1 MDSLIQDPT
10 FWVAVA
16 FVVFV
21 GLVFK
26 PIKGALIG
34 GLDAKIAEIRQEVEE
49 AEKLREE
56 AQSLLA
62 NYQRQQRQAIQDAEA
77 IVARAKEEAE
87 RHRAEA
93 DEAMKDMVRR
103 QEEQAREKIAQAEAA
118 AIQEVRSMSVELAM
132 AAAEKLLADRL
143 AADEGSRLIDNSIE
157 DIPRKLQ

>member
-21 GLVFK
+21 VLVFK

-62 NYQRQQRQAIQDAEA
+62 NYQRQQRQAIQDSEA

-143 AADEGSRLIDNSIE
+143 AGDEGSRLIDNSIE

>member
-21 GLVFK
+21 VLVFK

-56 AQSLLA
+56 AQSMLA

-143 AADEGSRLIDNSIE
+143 AGDEGSRLIDNSIE

>member
-21 GLVFK
+21 VLVFK

-34 GLDAKIAEIRQEVEE
+34 GLDSKIAEIRQEVEE

-143 AADEGSRLIDNSIE
+143 AGDEGSRLIDNSIE

>member
-1 MDSLIQDPT
+1 MDAFIHDPT

-21 GLVFK
+21 VLIFK

-34 GLDAKIAEIRQEVEE
+34 GLDAKIVEIRQEVEE

-77 IVARAKEEAE
+77 IVTRAKEEAE
-87 RHRAEA
+87 RYRFEA

-103 QEEQAREKIAQAEAA
+103 QEEQSREKIIQAEAIA
-118 AIQEVRSMSVELAM
+118 VQEIREMSVELAM
-132 AAAEKLLADRL
+132 AAAEKLLTD
-143 AADEGSRLIDNSIE
+143 RLIDEEGSNLINQAIE

>member
-143 AADEGSRLIDNSIE
+143 AGDEGSRLIDNSIE

>member
-1 MDSLIQDPT
+1 MDTLIQDPT

-21 GLVFK
+21 VLVFK

-56 AQSLLA
+56 AQSMLA
-62 NYQRQQRQAIQDAEA
+62 NYQRKQRQAIQDAEA

-143 AADEGSRLIDNSIE
+143 AGDEGSRLIDNSIE

>member
-1 MDSLIQDPT
+1 MGSLIQDPT

-21 GLVFK
+21 VLVFK

-56 AQSLLA
+56 AQSMLA
-62 NYQRQQRQAIQDAEA
+62 NYQRKQRQAIQDAEA

-143 AADEGSRLIDNSIE
+143 AGDEGLRLIDNSIE
-157 DIPRKLQ
+157 AIPRKLQ

>member
-10 FWVAVA
+10 FWVAIA

-21 GLVFK
+21 VLVFK

-62 NYQRQQRQAIQDAEA
+62 NYQRQQRQAIQDAES

-93 DEAMKDMVRR
+93 HEAMKDMVRR

-143 AADEGSRLIDNSIE
+143 AGDEGSRLIDNSIE

>member
-21 GLVFK
+21 VLVFK

-34 GLDAKIAEIRQEVEE
+34 GLDAKITEIRQEVEE

-143 AADEGSRLIDNSIE
+143 AGDEGSRLIDNSIE

>member
-1 MDSLIQDPT
+1 MDSLIHDPT

-21 GLVFK
+21 VLVFK

-143 AADEGSRLIDNSIE
+143 AGDEGSRLIDNSIE

>member
-16 FVVFV
+16 FVVFDV
-21 GLVFK
+21 LVFK

-56 AQSLLA
+56 AQSMLA

-103 QEEQAREKIAQAEAA
+103 QEEQAREKVAQAEAA

-143 AADEGSRLIDNSIE
+143 AGDEGSHLIDSSIE

>member
-21 GLVFK
+21 VLVFK

-34 GLDAKIAEIRQEVEE
+34 GLDAKIAEIRREVEE

-93 DEAMKDMVRR
+93 HEAMKDMVRR
-103 QEEQAREKIAQAEAA
+103 QEEQAREKIAQAETA

-143 AADEGSRLIDNSIE
+143 AGDEGSRLIDNSIE

>member
-1 MDSLIQDPT
+1 MDSLIHDPT

-21 GLVFK
+21 VLVFK

-34 GLDAKIAEIRQEVEE
+34 GLDAKIAEIRREVEE

-143 AADEGSRLIDNSIE
+143 AGDEGSRLIDNSIE